1 MIDGFGGAETP
12 MALTPSDFRHRRL
25 LTRGEA
31 VKVSEV
37 VLIVLVVALAA
48 MTVVWFQPPGT
59 DSEDRESEERSTN
72 GAERE

>member
-1 MIDGFGGAETP
+1 M
-12 MALTPSDFRHRRL
+12 
-25 LTRGEA
+25 
-31 VKVSEV
+31 KVSEV